1 MDLELQHTLENV
13 IKVIFCLYELEKLSK
28 CSLIKGQN
36 ISKRIFNQVTY
47 SKNKSKVVHK
57 NAPTVPT
64 LMQAL
69 HEIFMV
75 KEKITRSFFI
85 G

>member
-1 MDLELQHTLENV
+1 MSRR
-13 IKVIFCLYELEKLSK
+13 KLDK
-28 CSLIKGQN
+28 GSLIKAKTFQN
-36 ISKRIFNQVTY
+36 IFLIKSLIQ
-47 SKNKSKVVHK
+47 KNESNVVHK
-57 NAPTVPT
+57 IAPTVHT